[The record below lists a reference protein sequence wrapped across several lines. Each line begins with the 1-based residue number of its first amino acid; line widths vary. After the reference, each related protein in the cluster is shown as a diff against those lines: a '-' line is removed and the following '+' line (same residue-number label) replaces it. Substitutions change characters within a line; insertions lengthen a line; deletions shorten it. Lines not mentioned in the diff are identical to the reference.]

1 MKHSIKARVEATPF
15 LYMPK
20 WSSIFFL

>member
-1 MKHSIKARVEATPF
+1 MKYSIKGQVEATPF
-15 LYMPK
+15 LYIPK